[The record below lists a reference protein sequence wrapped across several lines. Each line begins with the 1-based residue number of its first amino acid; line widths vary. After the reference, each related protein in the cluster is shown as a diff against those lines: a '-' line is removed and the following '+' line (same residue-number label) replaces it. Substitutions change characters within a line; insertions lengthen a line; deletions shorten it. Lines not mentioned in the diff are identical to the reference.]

1 MLRTHT
7 CGELNKDFVGQEV
20 VLCGW
25 VHRRRDHGKLIFID
39 IRDRYGYTQV
49 MFSPKDSP
57 EAHVLAMELR
67 SEFVIRLKGL
77 VNGRPKNNINP
88 KIATG
93 EIELIAKELEI
104 LNASLTPPFEIEDEQ
119 ELSEDIRLPFRYL
132 DLRRPAVFALF
143 KARNKLNHMIRDYL
157 HDLNFM
163 EVETPILTKSTPEG
177 ARDYLV
183 PSRVNEGKFFALPQS
198 PQLFKQL
205 LMVAGFDRYYQIAK
219 CFRDEDLRADRQ
231 PEFTQLDMEM
241 SFVKEEDIFNI
252 CEQLFALILKE
263 MKGVSLDIPFKRMS
277 YREAIEHHGSDKP
290 DIRKDKNDPNEFSF
304 LWVVDFP
311 LFKYDAEEKRWDSEH
326 HPFTAPHP
334 DDLNLLDG
342 EDLSKVRSCSYDL
355 VLNGNEIGSGS
366 LRIYSQQLQRRI
378 FQILK
383 IQEEEINARFG
394 FLLEAFKYGAPPH
407 GGVAFGLDRLLTLL
421 YNAPSIRDVIA
432 FPKTQKAVCPL
443 TDAPSCVS
451 DKQLKELHLKISEK
465 RNPAGCG

>member
-7 CGELNKDFVGQEV
+7 CGELNKEHVGQEV

-25 VHRRRDHGKLIFID
+25 VHRRRDHGKLVFID

-57 EAHVLAMELR
+57 QAHSLAMDLR
-67 SEFVIRLKGL
+67 SEFVILLKGQ
-77 VNGRPKNNINP
+77 VNARPKNNINQ
-88 KIATG
+88 KIPTG
-93 EIELIAKELEI
+93 EVELIAKELEI

-119 ELSEDIRLPFRYL
+119 ELSEDVRLEYRYL
-132 DLRRPAVFALF
+132 DLRRPAAFSLF
-143 KARNKLNHMIRDYL
+143 KARNELNHLMREYFYR
-157 HDLNFM
+157 LNFM

-231 PEFTQLDMEM
+231 PEFTQLDIEM
-241 SFVKEEDIFNI
+241 SFVREEDIFDI
-252 CEQLFALILKE
+252 CERLFALILKE
-263 MKGVSLDIPFKRMS
+263 MKGISLELPFKRMS
-277 YREAIEHHGSDKP
+277 HAEAMERYNSDKP
-290 DIRKDKNDPNEFSF
+290 DLRKDKNDAEEFSF
-304 LWVVDFP
+304 LWIVDFP
-311 LFKYDAEEKRWDSEH
+311 LFKYDEEEKRWDSEH

-334 DDLNLLDG
+334 DDVGLLEQ
-342 EDLSKVRSCSYDL
+342 EDLSKIRSCSYDL
-355 VLNGNEIGSGS
+355 ILNGSEIGSGS
-366 LRIYSQQLQRRI
+366 LRIYDQQLQRKI

-383 IQEEEINARFG
+383 ISEEEINERFG

-432 FPKTQKAVCPL
+432 FPKTQKAICPL
-443 TDAPSCVS
+443 TDAPSLVT
-451 DKQLKELHLKISEK
+451 DRQLKELHLRI
-465 RNPAGCG
+465 AGK

>member
-7 CGELNKDFVGQEV
+7 CGELNKDHVGQEV

-25 VHRRRDHGKLIFID
+25 VHRRRDHGKLVFID

-57 EAHVLAMELR
+57 QAHSLAMDLR
-67 SEFVIRLKGL
+67 SEFVILLKGL
-77 VNGRPKNNINP
+77 VNARPKNNVNA
-88 KIATG
+88 KIPTG
-93 EIELIAKELEI
+93 EVELIAKELEI
-104 LNASLTPPFEIEDEQ
+104 LNTSLTPPFEIEDEQ
-119 ELSEDIRLPFRYL
+119 ELSEDVKLAYRYL
-132 DLRRPAVFALF
+132 DLRRPAALSLF
-143 KARNKLNHMIRDYL
+143 KARNELNHLIREYL
-157 HDLNFM
+157 YRLNFM

-241 SFVKEEDIFNI
+241 SFVKENDIFDI

-263 MKGVSLDIPFKRMS
+263 MKGISIELPFKRMS
-277 YREAIEHHGSDKP
+277 YVEALERYGSDKP
-290 DIRKDKNDPNEFSF
+290 DLRKDKNNAEEFSF

-311 LFKYDAEEKRWDSEH
+311 LFKYNEEEKRWDSEH

-334 DDLNLLDG
+334 DDIGLLDQ
-342 EDLSKVRSCSYDL
+342 EDLSKIRSCSYDL
-355 VLNGNEIGSGS
+355 VLNGSEIGSGS
-366 LRIYSQQLQRRI
+366 LRIYDQQLQRRI

-383 IQEEEINARFG
+383 ISEEEIDARFG

-407 GGVAFGLDRLLTLL
+407 GGVAFGLDRILTLL
-421 YNAPSIRDVIA
+421 YNALSIRDVIA
-432 FPKTQKAVCPL
+432 FPKTQKAICPL
-443 TDAPSCVS
+443 TNAPSSVA
-451 DKQLKELHLKISEK
+451 DRQLKELHLKM
-465 RNPAGCG
+465 AGK